1 MDVGLGILHRI
12 KALYLN
18 LRIDA
23 LVSHCELILSCLGRW
38 IISNDGFV
46 ISLKLSLFK

>member
-1 MDVGLGILHRI
+1 MDIGLGILHR

-18 LRIDA
+18 LRVNA
-23 LVSHCELILSCLGRW
+23 LFFPCELILSCLGIW
-38 IISNDGFV
+38 IINNDAFV